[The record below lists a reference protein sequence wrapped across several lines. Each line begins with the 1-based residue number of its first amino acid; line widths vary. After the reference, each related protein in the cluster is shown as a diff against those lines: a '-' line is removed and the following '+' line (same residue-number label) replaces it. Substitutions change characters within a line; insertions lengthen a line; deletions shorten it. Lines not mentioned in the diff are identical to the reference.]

1 MKFDSNVIKST
12 AAAPRWQDLIKKYQT
27 PEIWRSVWQIATSI
41 LPYIALWVLMYQS
54 LSVSYWLTLL
64 LAVPAAGFV
73 MRTFIIQH
81 DCGHGSFFKSSRAN
95 ELVGTF
101 CGFLTMVAYHQ
112 WQHEHAVHH
121 ATSGDLSRRGV
132 GDITTLTVKEYLA
145 LSPWGRFQ
153 YRFYRNPLVLLLI
166 GPFYTFVIIPRF
178 ARKDSRPRARKN
190 IHLTNLALLAIYG
203 SLCLTIGVKAVLMI
217 WLPVTM
223 MSGAIGIWLFYVQH
237 QYEDTY
243 WRGGEEWDYVTSAV
257 MGSSF
262 YKLPRI
268 LQWFSGNIGFHH
280 IHHLSPKIP
289 NYKLQACHEA
299 TPLFQEAKV
308 LSLRESLKSS
318 SMRLWDEEQKRM
330 VGFGELK
337 QEYGVQEKNLASS

>member
-1 MKFDSNVIKST
+1 MKYDSNVIKST

-27 PEIWRSVWQIATSI
+27 PDNRRSIWQIVTSI
-41 LPYIALWVLMYQS
+41 APYIALWVLMYYS

-64 LAVPAAGFV
+64 LALPAAGFV

-81 DCGHGSFFKSSRAN
+81 DCGHGSFFKSSKAN
-95 ELVGTF
+95 EVVGTI
-101 CGFLTMVAYHQ
+101 CGFFTMVAYHQ
-112 WQHEHAVHH
+112 WQHEHAIHH
-121 ATSGDLSRRGV
+121 ATSGDLDRRGV

-153 YRFYRNPLVLLLI
+153 YRLYRNPLVLLLI

-203 SLCLTIGVKAVLMI
+203 GVCLAIGVKAFLMI

-243 WRGGEEWDYVTSAV
+243 WRSSEEWDYVTSAV

-262 YKLPRI
+262 FKLPRV

-289 NYKLQACHEA
+289 NYKLEQCHRE
-299 TPLFQEAKV
+299 TPMFQEAKV
-308 LSLRESLKSS
+308 LGMRESLKSAS
-318 SMRLWDEEQKRM
+318 LRLWDEDQKKL
-330 VGFGELK
+330 VGFSALK
-337 QEYGVQEKNLASS
+337 AH

>member
-1 MKFDSNVIKST
+1 MKYDSNVIKST

-27 PEIWRSVWQIATSI
+27 PDNRRSIWQIVTSI
-41 LPYIALWVLMYQS
+41 APYIALWVLMYYS

-64 LAVPAAGFV
+64 LALPAAGFV

-81 DCGHGSFFKSSRAN
+81 DCGHGSFFKSSKAN
-95 ELVGTF
+95 EVVGTI
-101 CGFLTMVAYHQ
+101 CGFFTMVAYHQ
-112 WQHEHAVHH
+112 WQHEHAIHH
-121 ATSGDLSRRGV
+121 ATSGDLDRRGV

-190 IHLTNLALLAIYG
+190 IHLTNLALLAMYG
-203 SLCLTIGVKAVLMI
+203 GICLTIGVKAFLMI
-217 WLPVTM
+217 WLPITM

-243 WRGGEEWDYVTSAV
+243 WRSSEEWDYVTSAV

-262 YKLPRI
+262 FKLPRV

-289 NYKLQACHEA
+289 NYKLEQCHRE
-299 TPLFQEAKV
+299 TPMFQEAKV
-308 LSLRESLKSS
+308 LGMRESLKSAS
-318 SMRLWDEEQKRM
+318 LRLWDEDQKKL
-330 VGFGELK
+330 VGFSALK
-337 QEYGVQEKNLASS
+337 AH